1 MEEAGSASAAANTNN
16 ILLEQRFRLLEFQT
30 DLEAD
35 PTSNVPRNRRQ
46 RHAMA
51 EQVLKVVGDW
61 LDQADRGIDHLL
73 DDSSSNDQDNGLLG
87 SAIVR
92 GCQELADAVGHVAE
106 QLEEHSNDPERR
118 RALAE
123 ACYEDFNSGLR
134 LLEPEEEAQQQLL
147 THSKD
152 ESDITAESAL
162 LATPEVVGLDDFST
176 ALKAAVELLRD
187 VEVALRGMEKDEADD
202 LADAALGVAHLF
214 VLSCRQ
220 LHAQVT
226 PQELVDC
233 MEDFNNNI
241 ARESPQIELLSEDNH
256 DDDRAT
262 APSSFRN
269 NNNQQHSKKQKQP
282 ERLRCIW
289 PPVGPAVGQALQW
302 TKHELEQQHWL
313 LSVALALTLW
323 PAAVITAVIGT
334 PAVLADH
341 CLQTAYQHFQNTPLL
356 TAAEVAAA
364 QVYQTSRLALL
375 TGRAVAR
382 PTWRVAHRQWQ
393 RHGATVQD
401 WAHHKLTH
409 PVDTVQ
415 ETVGG
420 VLWCTGQLV
429 EMVQQHVL
437 PKFHEVCHPEE
448 DSDSESVV
456 AFDRQPRLEEMLS
469 L

>member
-1 MEEAGSASAAANTNN
+1 MDASAAAAAAASNN
-16 ILLEQRFRLLEFQT
+16 ILMERRFRLLEFQT
-30 DLEAD
+30 DLDAD
-35 PTSNVPRNRRQ
+35 PTSAVHRRQ
-46 RHAMA
+46 RHDVA
-51 EQVLKVVGDW
+51 EHVLHVVGDW
-61 LDQADRGIDHLL
+61 LDQADRGLSHLEE
-73 DDSSSNDQDNGLLG
+73 DNSSRGGGDGGLLG

-106 QLEEHSNDPERR
+106 QLEEHAKNPEHQ

-123 ACYEDFNSGLR
+123 ACCEDFNLGLR
-134 LLEPEEEAQQQLL
+134 LLEKTEEDQNEQQQQQLL
-147 THSKD
+147 PHNVD
-152 ESDITAESAL
+152 DGDVVARTA
-162 LATPEVVGLDDFST
+162 PEVGLDDFSKALST
-176 ALKAAVELLRD
+176 AAELLRD

-220 LHAQVT
+220 LHAKVT

-233 MEDFNNNI
+233 MEDYNDNNNI
-241 ARESPQIELLSEDNH
+241 VRESPHIELLSDDENQH
-256 DDDRAT
+256 DDSVSA
-262 APSSFRN
+262 SSRN
-269 NNNQQHSKKQKQP
+269 NKHQYSKKQKQP
-282 ERLRCIW
+282 ERLRCLW
-289 PPVGPAVGQALQW
+289 PPIGPAVGQALHW
-302 TKHELEQQHWL
+302 TKDELEQQHWL

-323 PAAVITAVIGT
+323 PAAVVTAVVGT

-341 CLQTAYQHFQNTPLL
+341 CLQTVYQHFQNTPLL

-382 PTWRVAHRQWQ
+382 PTWRVARRQWQ
-393 RHGATVQD
+393 RHGTTVQD
-401 WAHHKLTH
+401 WARHKLTH

-429 EMVQQHVL
+429 GMVQQHIL
-437 PKFHEVCHPEE
+437 PKLGEVCHPDE

-456 AFDRQPRLEEMLS
+456 AFERQPRLEEMLS